1 MKNAEILRDTK
12 KEFMPE
18 KPDSPLEFLPMAPE
32 ESSSFAEPEGL
43 SLPGVEQP
51 FVSDSIDTPVG
62 VVPRV
67 SSVLTGADHRGT
79 FKARWGVGRMRYAV
93 EPGIYA
99 VGEANRNS
107 RVFVTA
113 NYKMS
118 FDALR
123 SSLWNRDAWIL
134 VLDTKGVNVWCAAG
148 KRTFG
153 TDELVRRIRVSAVDR
168 LVDHRELI
176 LPQLGAP
183 GVAAHLVKKFSGFKV
198 IYGPIRAS
206 DLPAF
211 LDAGLKATPEMRRK
225 TFSLGERAVLVPIE
239 LVAALRVLAF
249 VLPVFF
255 FLGGLGGHGGF
266 WANVLDHGLFAAA
279 AVLFGVALG
288 AVLTPLFLPFL
299 PGRAFA
305 TKGFFLGLIGALLLV
320 YFHGE
325 GNAGWMARLE
335 SAAWIFLLPALSAY
349 LAMNFTGSST
359 YTSLSGVKR
368 EMRWAVPVEIAAAT
382 VGLVL
387 WVGARFF

>member
-1 MKNAEILRDTK
+1 M
-12 KEFMPE
+12 KEFRPE

-32 ESSSFAEPEGL
+32 GPSSSSPEPEGI

-51 FVSDSIDTPVG
+51 FVSDPIDTPIG

-67 SSVLTGADHRGT
+67 SSVLNGADRWGT
-79 FKARWGVGRMRYAV
+79 FKARWGRGRMRYAV

-99 VGEANRNS
+99 LGNANKDS

-123 SSLWNRDAWIL
+123 SSLQNRDAWIL
-134 VLDTKGVNVWCAAG
+134 VLDTKGINVWCAAG

-153 TDELVRRIRVSAVDR
+153 TEELIRRIRASAVDS

-183 GVAAHLVKKFSGFKV
+183 GIAAHLVKKFSGFKV
-198 IYGPIRAS
+198 TYGPIRAN

-211 LDAGLKATPEMRRK
+211 LDAGLKASPEMRRK
-225 TFSLGERAVLVPIE
+225 TFPLGERAVMVPIE
-239 LVAALRVLAF
+239 LVAALRVLVF

-255 FLGGLGGHGGF
+255 FLGGLGGHGEF
-266 WANVLDHGLFAAA
+266 WANVLDHGLFAVA
-279 AVLFGVALG
+279 AVLFGVVLG
-288 AVLTPLFLPFL
+288 AILTPLFLPFL

-305 TKGFFLGLIGALLLV
+305 LKGFFLGLIGALLLV
-320 YFHGE
+320 YFH
-325 GNAGWMARLE
+325 
-335 SAAWIFLLPALSAY
+335 
-349 LAMNFTGSST
+349 
-359 YTSLSGVKR
+359 
-368 EMRWAVPVEIAAAT
+368 
-382 VGLVL
+382 
-387 WVGARFF
+387 